1 VTDRDRLDRLRSPE
15 LRDGAA
21 TLVVPVGSVE
31 QHGPH
36 LPLGTDTTIAAA
48 VAERLPGLLA
58 PPVAFGASGEHEG
71 FAGTVSIGTEA
82 LRTVLVEIGR
92 SACRWASRVCLVNG
106 HGGNAS
112 AVADAVQLLRFE
124 GRDAAWLPCAV
135 PGADAHAGRTETAL
149 MLHLD
154 PDSVRLEL
162 AEAGNT
168 EPIAALLPRLR
179 AGGMA
184 AVTDNGVL
192 GDPAGAT
199 GSEGE
204 RIFERMVALAAENFA
219 RWEPDESGRLR

>member
-1 VTDRDRLDRLRSPE
+1 MTDRLAGHRWPE
-15 LRDGAA
+15 LADSDA

-36 LPLGTDTTIAAA
+36 LPLSTDTAIAAA
-48 VAERLPGLLA
+48 IADRLPGVVA

-82 LRTVLVEIGR
+82 LRSVLVEMGR
-92 SACRWASRVCLVNG
+92 SGCRWASRICFVNG

-112 AVADAVQLLRFE
+112 AVSDAVRLLRFE
-124 GRDAAWLPCAV
+124 GRDASWLPCAV

-149 MLHLD
+149 MLYLD
-154 PDSVRLEL
+154 PESVRIDL

-199 GSEGE
+199 AAEGE
-204 RIFERMVALAAENFA
+204 EIFERMVALANDGFA